1 LSFSPPITAIAS
13 GFAATNPVQN
23 GDFSTTTTPWTLVAI
38 NSATS
43 SPSFTIESFETV
55 SGTPSDAGRIVTG
68 QAPNSILPAGH
79 RLEQTVG
86 VCPGSTISFDAAIR
100 INTTCSGGVI
110 AVATC
115 RLLPRGY
122 LIGPYAKEELQ
133 AELANAIVSNIQTS
147 RTARRSFSWTV
158 PNTFVADAS
167 AKTGIYFTRI
177 TTKEDDVI
185 SFVDN
190 FVVNDPLP
198 SITCG
203 GAVNLPSETNVC
215 SASVPAG
222 SATASDNCGS
232 PTVTYSQTSVSVGT
246 QLITATATDAIGNT
260 ATCQFQMTVTD
271 NQDPTLIVNDVTLV
285 ISSPLQCSAV
295 PGSFSVTF
303 NDNCPGATISYSHS
317 PSSSFPKGETVVTAT
332 VTDASSRSVTKTFK
346 VIVQDPNS
354 FCCSGGSVQF
364 ENAIFAAN
372 QANNEPSGFFFAS
385 RSGGSI
391 SDNDG
396 ECPNTSKCLRSSG
409 TDSAL
414 VSVAVAS
421 RTNFVTPL
429 VALSNPVKFEFR
441 CTFGAKATVRIS
453 DGVIQAGGVCS
464 NTVASTEIV
473 CTGDRQTFAGVGL
486 GPANCVQIDL
496 VSTDKI
502 AVPAPYQ
509 LTVDGF
515 CFTTPQVPPD
525 QPNTTPC
532 SVFGFARTITT
543 SSGHSAAPD
552 AVGFFEST
560 GGSSFIIGNND
571 PECPNNGKCMLV
583 RGTGALSLSF
593 GSTPGDA
600 SKKLN
605 NGQAQLRFR
614 YRCTAGRVVRVQL
627 TDGDIQAAGAC
638 FLGANTHS
646 YVRSCTGDNDP
657 FVEPF
662 PANANTVG
670 YRCVSMKLLDA
681 PVAGSL
687 SIDNFCIGPE

>member
-1 LSFSPPITAIAS
+1 MLFAS
-13 GFAATNPVQN
+13 SFAATFSVQN
-23 GDFSTTTTPWTLVAI
+23 GNFSSTTSPWALVAI
-38 NSATS
+38 NSANS
-43 SPSFTIESFETV
+43 SPSFTIESFQTV
-55 SGTPSDAGRIVTG
+55 PGIPSDAGRIVTG
-68 QAPNSILPAGH
+68 QSPNGILPAGH
-79 RLEQTVG
+79 RLEQAVG
-86 VCPGSTISFDAAIR
+86 VCPGSTISFDAAVH
-100 INTTCSGGVI
+100 INTTCSGGAI

-122 LIGPYAKEELQ
+122 LIGPYANDEFQ
-133 AELANAIVSNIQTS
+133 AELPNAVVTNIQTS
-147 RTARRSFSWTV
+147 RTVRQSFSWTV

-185 SFVDN
+185 AFVDN

-203 GAVNLPSETNVC
+203 GAVNLPADNNAC
-215 SASVPAG
+215 SASVPSG
-222 SATASDNCGS
+222 SATATDNCGS
-232 PTVTYSQTSVSVGT
+232 PTVTYSHTSVNVGT

-260 ATCQFQMTVTD
+260 EICQFQMTVSD
-271 NQDPTLIVNDVTLV
+271 SQDPKLKVNDLTLV
-285 ISSPLQCSAV
+285 ITTPLQCGAV

-303 NDNCPGATISYSHS
+303 SDNCPGATVAYSHS

-332 VTDASSRSVTKTFK
+332 VTDASNRSVTKTFK
-346 VIVQDPNS
+346 VIVQDPYKL
-354 FCCSGGSVQF
+354 CCSGGSVQF
-364 ENAIFAAN
+364 ENAVFAAN

-391 SDNDG
+391 SDNDS

-409 TDSAL
+409 TDSAV

-429 VALSNPVKFEFR
+429 VSLSDPVLFEFR
-441 CTFGAKATVRIS
+441 CTFGAKTTIRVS

-464 NTVASTEIV
+464 NSVASTEIV

-486 GPANCVQIDL
+486 GPASCVQVDL
-496 VSTDKI
+496 AATDKI
-502 AVPAPYQ
+502 AVPGPYQ

-515 CFTTPQVPPD
+515 CFSTPQVPPD
-525 QPNTTPC
+525 QPSTTPC
-532 SVFGFARTITT
+532 SVFDFSRTINVA
-543 SSGHSAAPD
+543 SGHSAAPD
-552 AVGFFEST
+552 AVGYFEST
-560 GGSSFIIGNND
+560 GASSFIIGNND
-571 PECPNNGKCMLV
+571 PDCPNNGKCMLV
-583 RGTGALSLSF
+583 RGTGAPSLSF
-593 GSTPGDA
+593 GSTPGDS

-614 YRCTAGRVVRVQL
+614 YRCTAGRVVHVQL

-638 FLGANTHS
+638 FLGANTYS
-646 YVRSCTGDNDP
+646 YVRACTGDNDP
-657 FVEPF
+657 FVEQLPT
-662 PANANTVG
+662 NANTVS

-681 PVAGSL
+681 PVAGFL
-687 SIDNFCIGPE
+687 SIDNICIAPQ